1 MTCFSPKHLAFFE
14 NARLLQSEL
23 GIVPLMYG
31 SLGLEYLTGKD
42 MAADDI
48 DMLIPRRFL
57 TKEWSVL
64 QTLLE
69 GCGYVLT
76 DLNEHTFE
84 KDGISFAYAQLEE
97 LEDFAGISPA
107 ELLSCKQADTSF
119 LLLTLEQYLKVYTAS
134 AEDGYRANVKNKQDS
149 EKIRLIEALLKNE
162 E

>member
-1 MTCFSPKHLAFFE
+1 MMKNEQKLAAFFA
-14 NARLLQSEL
+14 NARLLNEH
-23 GIVPLMYG
+23 GITPLLYG
-31 SLGLEYLTGKD
+31 SLGLEYLTGKEMD
-42 MAADDI
+42 ADDI

-57 TKEWSVL
+57 TKEWPAF
-64 QTLLE
+64 QALLE
-69 GCGYVLT
+69 GHGYVLT

-107 ELLSCKQADTSF
+107 ELLPCKQADTSF

-134 AEDGYRANVKNKQDS
+134 AEDGYRANVKNKQDG